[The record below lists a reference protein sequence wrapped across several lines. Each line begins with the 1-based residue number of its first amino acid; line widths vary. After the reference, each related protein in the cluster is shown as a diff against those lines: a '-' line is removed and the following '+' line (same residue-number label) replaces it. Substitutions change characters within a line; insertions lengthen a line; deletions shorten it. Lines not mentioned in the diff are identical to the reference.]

1 MSANATATARI
12 ATGVKA
18 VPDAAL
24 SAERRHRARLYALYV
39 FAIATNLAI
48 FFYGFD
54 YYKLASVDRP
64 FSPKHHLLRP
74 SGPIGL
80 YLGFAGVALFV
91 GIFLYPIRKH
101 WQWLSTKGSTRHW
114 LDIHVLMGL
123 TAPFIVAFHS
133 TLKFNGIAGMAFW
146 MMFAVSTS
154 GVVGRYLYAQIP
166 RKVTTAEL
174 SMKELQELRENL
186 AQQLA
191 AQNLLPAADL
201 RVLLRMPDANRV
213 SRLPI
218 VVALVYMMIL
228 DVIRVF
234 RVARLRRHALTVG
247 GSFRTLAG
255 FLPTRNRELEKA
267 IRAAAEEAA
276 LSKRVLFLSRSQKVF
291 HLWHVV
297 HKPFSYAFAVL
308 ALLHVALQFVLGYF

>member
-12 ATGVKA
+12 ASGVKT
-18 VPDAAL
+18 VSDG
-24 SAERRHRARLYALYV
+24 ERRHRTRLYALYV
-39 FAIATNLAI
+39 VAIASNLAI
-48 FFYGFD
+48 FIYGFD
-54 YYKLASVDRP
+54 YYKLGSVDRP
-64 FSPKHHLLRP
+64 FSPKHHMLRP

-80 YLGFAGVALFV
+80 YLGFVGVALFA

-101 WQWLSTKGSTRHW
+101 WAWLATKGSTRHW

-123 TAPFIVAFHS
+123 TAPFIIAFHS
-133 TLKFNGIAGMAFW
+133 TLKFRGIAGMAFW
-146 MMFAVSTS
+146 IMFAVSAS

-174 SMKELQELRENL
+174 SMRELQELQESL
-186 AQQLA
+186 AQQLS
-191 AQNLLPAADL
+191 AQKLLPVADL
-201 RVLLRMPDANRV
+201 RALLRMPNPNRV

-218 VVALVYMMIL
+218 VVALVYMLIL

-234 RVARLRRHALTVG
+234 RVARLRRHALG
-247 GSFRTLAG
+247 IGESLSTLAG
-255 FLPTRNRELEKA
+255 FLPTRHRELEKA
-267 IRAAAEEAA
+267 IHAAAEEAA

-291 HLWHVV
+291 HLWHIV

-308 ALLHVALQFVLGYF
+308 AVLHIGLQFVLGYF

>member
-1 MSANATATARI
+1 
-12 ATGVKA
+12 
-18 VPDAAL
+18 VPDA
-24 SAERRHRARLYALYV
+24 ERGHRGRLYALYTI
-39 FAIATNLAI
+39 AIVSNLAI

-54 YYKLASVDRP
+54 YYKLSSVDRP
-64 FSPKHHLLRP
+64 FSPKHHMLRP

-80 YLGFAGVALFV
+80 YLGFAGVMLFA

-101 WQWLSTKGSTRHW
+101 WAWLSTKGSTRHW

-133 TLKFNGIAGMAFW
+133 TLKFKGIAGMAFW
-146 MMFAVSTS
+146 IMFAVSTS

-174 SMKELQELRENL
+174 SMKELQELQEQL
-186 AQQLA
+186 SQQLA
-191 AQNLLPAADL
+191 AQNVLPETDL
-201 RVLLRMPDANRV
+201 RGLLRMPDANRV
-213 SRLPI
+213 ARLPI
-218 VVALVYMMIL
+218 VVALPYMMIL
-228 DVIRVF
+228 DVIRMF
-234 RVARLRRHALTVG
+234 RVAALRRHAL
-247 GSFRTLAG
+247 SFGESLKTMAG
-255 FLPTRNRELEKA
+255 FFPTRNRELEKV

-308 ALLHVALQFVLGYF
+308 ALLHIGLQFVLGYF

>member
-12 ATGVKA
+12 AEKA
-18 VPDAAL
+18 KPVVDT
-24 SAERRHRARLYALYV
+24 ERGHRLRLRVLYV
-39 FAIATNLAI
+39 IAILTNLAI

-54 YYKLASVDRP
+54 YYKLGAMDRP
-64 FSPKHHLLRP
+64 FSPKHHMLRP

-80 YLGFAGVALFV
+80 YLGFMGVALFI

-101 WQWLSTKGSTRHW
+101 WAWLGQIGSTRHW

-133 TLKFNGIAGMAFW
+133 SLKFKGIAGMAFW
-146 MMFAVSTS
+146 IMFAVSSS

-174 SMKELQELRENL
+174 SMKELQELQENL
-186 AQQLA
+186 SQQLS
-191 AQNLLPAADL
+191 AQRLLPEADL
-201 RVLLRMPDANRV
+201 RALLKMPDAQRTQ
-213 SRLPI
+213 RLPI
-218 VVALVYMMIL
+218 VIALIYMMIL
-228 DVIRVF
+228 DLVRMF
-234 RVARLRRHALTVG
+234 GVARLRRHALTFGESVK
-247 GSFRTLAG
+247 TLGG
-255 FLPTRNRELEKA
+255 FLPTTHRELEKA
-267 IRAAAEEAA
+267 IHAAAEEAA
-276 LSKRVLFLSRSQKVF
+276 LSKRLLFLSRSQKVF

-308 ALLHVALQFVLGYF
+308 AMVHIGLQFFLGYF

>member
-1 MSANATATARI
+1 MSATAAAR
-12 ATGVKA
+12 
-18 VPDAAL
+18 VPDYAKTVD
-24 SAERRHRARLYALYV
+24 SADRAHKVRLYLLYGL
-39 FAIATNLAI
+39 AITTNLAI

-54 YYKLASVDRP
+54 YYKLSSLDRP

-80 YLGFAGVALFV
+80 YLGFVGVSLFV

-101 WQWLSTKGSTRHW
+101 WAWLGQFGVTRHW

-133 TLKFNGIAGMAFW
+133 TLKFKGIAGMAFW
-146 MMFAVSTS
+146 IMFAVSTS

-174 SMKELQELRENL
+174 SMKELQEMRETL

-191 AQNLLPAADL
+191 AQRLIPEADL
-201 RVLLRMPDANRV
+201 RAFLRMPDANRV
-213 SRLPI
+213 ARLPI
-218 VVALVYMMIL
+218 VIAIVYMMIL
-228 DVIRVF
+228 DVVR
-234 RVARLRRHALTVG
+234 RLGVARLRRHALGFGDSIKSLG
-247 GSFRTLAG
+247 GL
-255 FLPTRNRELEKA
+255 LPTNHHELEKA
-267 IRAAAEEAA
+267 IHAAAEEAA

-308 ALLHVALQFVLGYF
+308 ALLHIGLQFFLGYF

>member
-12 ATGVKA
+12 ADRVKS
-18 VPDAAL
+18 VPD
-24 SAERRHRARLYALYV
+24 AERRHRLHLRALYV
-39 FAIATNLAI
+39 LAFATNLAI
-48 FFYGFD
+48 FIYGFD
-54 YYKLASVDRP
+54 YYKLSAIDRP
-64 FSPKHHLLRP
+64 FSPKHHMLRP

-101 WQWLSTKGSTRHW
+101 WAWLSTIGSTRHW

-123 TAPFIVAFHS
+123 TAPFIIAFHS
-133 TLKFNGIAGMAFW
+133 TLKFKGIAGMAFW
-146 MMFAVSTS
+146 IMFAVSAS

-174 SMKELQELRENL
+174 SMKELQELQQHL

-191 AQNLLPAADL
+191 AQNLLPETDL
-201 RVLLRMPDANRV
+201 RSLLRMPDANRV
-213 SRLPI
+213 ARLPI
-218 VVALVYMMIL
+218 IVALVYMMIL

-234 RVARLRRHALTVG
+234 RVAGLRRHALSFG
-247 GSFRTLAG
+247 GYVQTAAG
-255 FLPTRNRELEKA
+255 FLRTRNRELEKA
-267 IRAAAEEAA
+267 IRAAEEEAA

-308 ALLHVALQFVLGYF
+308 ALLHIGLQFVLGYF

>member
-12 ATGVKA
+12 VSGAKA
-18 VPDAAL
+18 VPDA
-24 SAERRHRARLYALYV
+24 ERGHRTRLYALYF
-39 FAIATNLAI
+39 FAIASNLAI
-48 FFYGFD
+48 FIYGFD

-64 FSPKHHLLRP
+64 FSPKHHMLRP

-80 YLGFAGVALFV
+80 YLGFVGVALFF

-101 WQWLSTKGSTRHW
+101 WQWLGTKGSTRHW

-123 TAPFIVAFHS
+123 TAPFIIAFHS
-133 TLKFNGIAGMAFW
+133 TLKFKGIAGMAFW
-146 MMFAVSTS
+146 IMFAVSAS

-174 SMKELQELRENL
+174 SMKELQELQESL
-186 AQQLA
+186 AQQLT
-191 AQNLLPAADL
+191 AQNLLPEADL
-201 RVLLRMPDANRV
+201 RALLRMPDAKRV
-213 SRLPI
+213 DRLPI
-218 VVALVYMMIL
+218 VIALVYMMIL
-228 DVIRVF
+228 DVVRMF
-234 RVARLRRHALTVG
+234 GVARLRRHALNFGETVK
-247 GSFRTLAG
+247 TLGG
-255 FLPTRNRELEKA
+255 FLPTTHRELEKA
-267 IRAAAEEAA
+267 IHAAAEEAA

-308 ALLHVALQFVLGYF
+308 ALIHIGLQFFLGYF